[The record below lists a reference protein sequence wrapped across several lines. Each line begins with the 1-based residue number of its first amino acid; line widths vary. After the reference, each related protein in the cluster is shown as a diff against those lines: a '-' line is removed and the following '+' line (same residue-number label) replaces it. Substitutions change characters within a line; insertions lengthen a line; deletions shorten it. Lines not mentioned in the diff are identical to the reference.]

1 MLAATGFSWFLGNF
15 ATAGGVAGWIGS
27 QSLYLHRG
35 PLFHSIIGYPR
46 GRTSS
51 AVARSAIGGFYAVAI
66 LPVIWDNEPATIA
79 LAALFVAVTAAGYAR
94 SVGPDRRARLI
105 AVEASVGMSVVIVA
119 GAVVR
124 LVAPGP
130 DAGTVVLLAYEAMV
144 IAVAAG
150 LTAGLLSAGW
160 ERAAV
165 TDLVVELGEA
175 RSGNL
180 RAELARALGDPSLEV
195 GYWQPETRA
204 FVDTEGEVLMLP
216 TPGSDRASTVVEGE
230 HEPVAAL
237 VHDPAV
243 LGDPAL
249 LEAVT
254 AATRLTVSNARLRA
268 EVQGRVSQLEA
279 SRRRLL
285 EAGDEQRRALEDR
298 LHEGAERHL
307 RDIGDVLRSGRATA
321 NDRAT
326 AERIAAA
333 EAQLDE
339 TLEDLRRL
347 ARGLH
352 PRLLSEVGLE
362 GALTALVETF
372 PIPHRDPGS
381 ERACPCRR
389 RARRVLRL
397 LRGAHERRE
406 ARIRVARGRFA

>member
-1 MLAATGFSWFLGNF
+1 MDPRPGDRLEPDRLRSARPIREPRNPTGALLAATGFSWFLGNF

-66 LPVIWDNEPATIA
+66 LPAIWDSEPATIA

-94 SVGPDRRARLI
+94 SVGPDRRARLT
-105 AVEASVGMSVVIVA
+105 AVEASVGMGVVIVA

-195 GYWQPETRA
+195 GYWQPDPRA
-204 FVDTEGEVLMLP
+204 FVDLEGE
-216 TPGSDRASTVVEGE
+216 
-230 HEPVAAL
+230 
-237 VHDPAV
+237 
-243 LGDPAL
+243 
-249 LEAVT
+249 
-254 AATRLTVSNARLRA
+254 AR
-268 EVQGRVSQLEA
+268 
-279 SRRRLL
+279 
-285 EAGDEQRRALEDR
+285 
-298 LHEGAERHL
+298 
-307 RDIGDVLRSGRATA
+307 
-321 NDRAT
+321 
-326 AERIAAA
+326 
-333 EAQLDE
+333 
-339 TLEDLRRL
+339 
-347 ARGLH
+347 
-352 PRLLSEVGLE
+352 
-362 GALTALVETF
+362 
-372 PIPHRDPGS
+372 
-381 ERACPCRR
+381 CRP
-389 RARRVLRL
+389 
-397 LRGAHERRE
+397 
-406 ARIRVARGRFA
+406 RIRSRIDGRRG